1 MNYTESKEQSAE
13 ILRAVLGTMGH
24 HDAPFNPITFTL
36 WYEHIAGTNQALT
49 QALGQALA
57 IESRLSNDT
66 VKRLFSSYVAGVDH
80 AEMERISGDFQRV
93 MGGIAESAAQT
104 GDSAGHYRDQ
114 LQELSQALQA
124 GDGASATSY
133 IQGVMLGTS
142 KMELSA
148 QALQTQVNASRSE
161 ILRLQAELGR
171 VRNEALLDPLTRILN
186 RRGFDQELAAMQ
198 QLSARPD
205 TSHCLI
211 MIDIDHFKK
220 VNDTHGH
227 VTGDRVIQALGEV
240 LKQTVTDPSHAVAR
254 YGGEEFAVLMPHC
267 KLEECARLAE
277 LIRARVKSMK
287 VRNKKTQEVMLTVTV
302 SLGYTGM
309 KEDDDA
315 ASLIARA
322 DAGLYQSKQGG
333 RDRVTAA

>member
-36 WYEHIAGTNQALT
+36 WYEHIAGTNQSLT
-49 QALGQALA
+49 QALEQALVT
-57 IESRLSNDT
+57 EPRLSNDT
-66 VKRLFSSYVAGVDH
+66 VKRLFSRHVAGVDH

-93 MGGIAESAAQT
+93 MGGMAESAAKT
-104 GDSAGHYRDQ
+104 GDSAGEYRDQ
-114 LQELSQALQA
+114 LQGLSQALEA
-124 GDGASATSY
+124 GDTTGATPY
-133 IQGVMLGTS
+133 IKDVMLGTS

-148 QALQTQVNASRSE
+148 QALQTQVNASRNE
-161 ILRLQAELGR
+161 IMRLQSELSR

-186 RRGFDQELAAMQ
+186 RRGFDQELAAMMQ
-198 QLSARPD
+198 SQPGPQGA
-205 TSHCLI
+205 HCLV

-240 LKQTVTDPSHAVAR
+240 LKQTVTDPAHAVAR
-254 YGGEEFAVLMPHC
+254 YGGEEFAVLMPNC
-267 KLEECARLAE
+267 QLDDCARMAE
-277 LIRARVKSMK
+277 TIRTRVKSMK

-302 SLGYTGM
+302 SLGLTCQADG
-309 KEDDDA
+309 DDA
-315 ASLIARA
+315 ATLIARA
-322 DAGLYQSKQGG
+322 DAALYQSKQGG
-333 RDRVTAA
+333 RDRVTKA

>member
-24 HDAPFNPITFTL
+24 HDAPFNPVTFTL
-36 WYEHIAGTNQALT
+36 WYEHLAGTNHALT
-49 QALGQALA
+49 QALELAL
-57 IESRLSNDT
+57 ITEPRLSNDT
-66 VKRLFSSYVAGVDH
+66 IKRLFSSHVAGVDH

-93 MGGIAESAAQT
+93 MGGIAESAAHT
-104 GDSAGHYRDQ
+104 GDSAGQYRDQ

-124 GDGASATSY
+124 GDASSATPF
-133 IQGVMLGTS
+133 IVGVMQGTS
-142 KMELSA
+142 KMESSA
-148 QALQTQVNASRSE
+148 QALQTQVNSSRNE
-161 ILRLQAELGR
+161 IMRLQTELSR

-198 QLSARPD
+198 QHPARPD
-205 TSHCLI
+205 TSHCLM

-267 KLEECARLAE
+267 KLEECGRMAE
-277 LIRARVKSMK
+277 LIRSRVKSLK
-287 VRNKKTQEVMLTVTV
+287 VRNKKTQEVMLTITV

-309 KEDDDA
+309 KDDDDA